1 MLNWNF
7 LELEVLNDY
16 TDIVLQL
23 YMNQTFKNDINNIYI
38 FKLYIIL
45 ENVLDEYEVD
55 IWIDFAF
62 RWLDDFYLRFDSFF
76 PK

>member
-45 ENVLDEYEVD
+45 ENVLDEYEEIGRASCRERV
-55 IWIDFAF
+55 
-62 RWLDDFYLRFDSFF
+62 
-76 PK
+76 

>member
-62 RWLDDFYLRFDSFF
+62 R
-76 PK
+76 